1 MKWSEFTLKEKRAI
15 IQSLT
20 NVANANGFINSSEG
34 QFLNLTILM
43 MRENFDSFRF
53 MMEQEEMVITIK
65 NMSDD
70 KKDIIATLWLEC
82 ASRSTGGREL
92 GNISLSSFPKERET
106 IIAMARDCNVKVRE
120 HMYIQPW

>member
-53 MMEQEEMVITIK
+53 MMEQEEMLITIK

-106 IIAMARDCNVKVRE
+106 IIAMARACNVKVRE

>member
-106 IIAMARDCNVKVRE
+106 IIAMARACNVKVRE

>member
-70 KKDIIATLWLEC
+70 KKNIIATLWLEC

-106 IIAMARDCNVKVRE
+106 IIAMARACNVKIRE